1 MADAGELT
9 EKRKEMFKKK
19 AEVEIAKLRI
29 KADELQIR
37 KLEIEEDLEILDRK
51 IKEVEVLIKEKQKEL
66 K

>member
-9 EKRKEMFKKK
+9 EKRKEMLKKK